1 MSSSRSAPAEAVAE
15 RGVAPVAVVTGA
27 GSGIGRA
34 VASRLGRE
42 GYRVAL
48 LGRRR
53 EKLEPVSAEI
63 EAAGS
68 AALPLAT
75 DVGDPAA
82 VAAAFAAIVERWGRV
97 DLLFNNAGVF
107 GPGARIPDYPTSGW
121 REAVATNLDG
131 PFYCAREAFR
141 IMEGQEPRGGRIVN
155 NGSISAQTPRPNAVG
170 YTVTKHGITGLTKA
184 IALEGRDRDI
194 CCTQIDIGNAAT
206 ELMAQIGAGGGSL
219 QPDGSRRS
227 EATIDLAAVVDAVAY
242 VASLPL
248 DATVPSMTV
257 MATAMPFAGRG

>member
-1 MSSSRSAPAEAVAE
+1 M
-15 RGVAPVAVVTGA
+15 
-27 GSGIGRA
+27 
-34 VASRLGRE
+34 
-42 GYRVAL
+42 
-48 LGRRR
+48 
-53 EKLEPVSAEI
+53 SAEI

-107 GPGARIPDYPTSGW
+107 GPGARLPDYPTSGW

-155 NGSISAQTPRPNAVG
+155 NGSISAQTPRPTRVG

-206 ELMAQIGAGGGSL
+206 E
-219 QPDGSRRS
+219 PDGPDRRRRRLAAARRLEARPRRRS
-227 EATIDLAAVVDAVAY
+227 TSPRSSTPSPTWP
-242 VASLPL
+242 SLPL